1 VLNKDEIQFSDG
13 KIAPLDEDTKNKI
26 LERARKRNERRPKD
40 ENNVVINQ
48 TENIQNEVI
57 TSGNQNEIQKSSLS
71 TNVTET
77 NT

>member
-1 VLNKDEIQFSDG
+1 MLNKDEIQFSDG

-26 LERARKRNERRPKD
+26 LGRARKRNERRPKD

>member
-1 VLNKDEIQFSDG
+1 MLNKDEIQFSDG

-57 TSGNQNEIQKSSLS
+57 TSGNQNEIQKSSL
-71 TNVTET
+71 
-77 NT
+77 

>member
-1 VLNKDEIQFSDG
+1 MLNKDEIQFSDG